1 MCDPVTMMAV
11 GAGVQAA
18 SSIRQGN
25 AARQSAEDQA
35 GWDEYQAKVSRAEAE
50 AQASRIRRAGRV
62 ARGETL
68 AAVAASGVKIG
79 EGSALD
85 AERQVMQDFET
96 DAAIAILSGDRSASV
111 SMANATSRRRSGRDA
126 QRAGYINAGTSLLSA
141 GSAAMRH
148 RQPLAPVENRD
159 IFTGYGGRY

>member
-1 MCDPVTMMAV
+1 
-11 GAGVQAA
+11 
-18 SSIRQGN
+18 
-25 AARQSAEDQA
+25 
-35 GWDEYQAKVSRAEAE
+35 
-50 AQASRIRRAGRV
+50 V

>member
-1 MCDPVTMMAV
+1 MCDPVTVAM
-11 GAGVQAA
+11 AGVQVAG
-18 SSIRQGN
+18 SISQGN
-25 AARQSAEDQA
+25 ASRRAAEEQA

-68 AAVAASGVKIG
+68 SALVASGVKVG
-79 EGSALD
+79 EGTALE
-85 AERQVMQDFET
+85 AERQVMTDYET
-96 DAAIAILSGDRSASV
+96 DAAMAILSGERAAVSSEVQAS
-111 SMANATSRRRSGRDA
+111 TRRKAGRDA

-141 GSAAMRH
+141 GRATMRN
-148 RQPLAPVENRD
+148 RQPNAPVENRD

>member
-1 MCDPVTMMAV
+1 MASF
-11 GAGVQAA
+11 QAA
-18 SSIRQGN
+18 GSIQQGN
-25 AARQSAEDQA
+25 SARAAAGQQA

-50 AQASRIRRAGRV
+50 AQATRIRRAGRV

-68 AAVAASGVKIG
+68 AAVVASGVKIG

-85 AERQVMQDFET
+85 AERQVMTDYET
-96 DAAIAILSGDRSASV
+96 DAALAILSGDRAATS
-111 SMANATSRRRSGRDA
+111 SMAQAASRRAAGRDA

-141 GSAAMRH
+141 GRASARN
-148 RQPLAPVENRD
+148 RQPNAPVENRD

>member
-1 MCDPVTMMAV
+1 MCDPVSMMA
-11 GAGVQAA
+11 ASTGVQVLG
-18 SSIRQGN
+18 SVRSGN
-25 AARQSAEDQA
+25 AAKQAADDQA

-68 AAVAASGVKIG
+68 SALVASGVKIG
-79 EGSALD
+79 EGSALE
-85 AERQVMQDFET
+85 AERQVMQDYET
-96 DAAIAILSGDRSASV
+96 DAAMAILSGERSAAIST
-111 SMANATSRRRSGRDA
+111 ANAAVRRKSGRDA

-148 RQPLAPVENRD
+148 KQPLAPVENKD
-159 IFTGYGGRY
+159 IFTGYGGKY